1 MHKITKGLKKKKKTK
16 KSKKREDDLF
26 KPEELEKYRR
36 EHEQQ
41 LQQAAES
48 GEPQPQNEEWKK
60 FLALTSGVDD
70 ILKKTQGDLDRI
82 RSTSFFQRKPTEVEV
97 QQAEQEHLRQQQ
109 IAVKEAQREAAEA
122 QGTSEEVNPC
132 DLGIVEVSESES
144 EEEEDDGIFDTAYIE
159 AVEAGEL
166 KLANIPESP
175 TDLVPSGTDGDDPFD
190 TSIADRAILGPQV
203 SIKGKRLVPLG
214 AAVEVLTGR
223 VELPTCATKRPISQ
237 KRQVFKERDLLLGS
251 FDQDTTA
258 TRVEGAV
265 SYEEP
270 KKTVLDED
278 IDLPD
283 IPIDLSKPIQLPPQP
298 PVKEEPKEGKDAHN
312 NILEE
317 FDLIAKKEED
327 DDDVEFEL
335 LAVESI
341 KKPDNVV
348 KSIPPV
354 INNLPVAEVL
364 PDNAKW
370 NAFDSEPANEE
381 VDAEDIDDPFDTTFA
396 AKVIPFEENRPKE
409 VNLFNTEARI
419 QESDLNF
426 IKPEDRDLLGGSQID
441 LSSAVNITQTVEED
455 DDFDPRAE
463 EKQRERSVSR
473 PEVLNITGG
482 SKTVSFDIPSPEGV
496 VFDGKAIKPLTPFY
510 APPEEDQQ
518 NGLDFEVDDPFDT
531 SRITDLQPGRA
542 ELKCIESEL
551 LDPEAE
557 KKLSLVIEE
566 STRPRKPSIVEAVS
580 TAVDL
585 LAIDNDISVKVL
597 TPGESIEEL
606 AYSDPFDTSIAS
618 NILPG
623 KTELK
628 LLESELIFSQRVCK
642 SMEMQLEWLGN
653 LAMPIFYPKYA
664 GRSDTSYLMHFFIVT
679 YCVPDQPLTK

>member
-16 KSKKREDDLF
+16 KSNKREDDLF

-48 GEPQPQNEEWKK
+48 GVPQPQNEEWKK

-97 QQAEQEHLRQQQ
+97 QQAEQESLRQQQ
-109 IAVKEAQREAAEA
+109 VAAEEPQKEATGS
-122 QGTSEEVNPC
+122 QGATEEVNPC
-132 DLGIVEVSESES
+132 ELGIVEVSESES
-144 EEEEDDGIFDTAYIE
+144 EEEEDDGIFDTAYID
-159 AVEAGEL
+159 AVEAGEI

-175 TDLVPSGTDGDDPFD
+175 TDLGPS
-190 TSIADRAILGPQV
+190 V
-203 SIKGKRLVPLG
+203 KGKRLVPLG

-223 VELPTCATKRPISQ
+223 VELPTCATKRPVSQ

-258 TRVEGAV
+258 AKVEGV
-265 SYEEP
+265 VPDEEP

-283 IPIDLSKPIQLPPQP
+283 VPIDLSKPIQPPPQP
-298 PVKEEPKEGKDAHN
+298 VIKEEPKENKDN
-312 NILEE
+312 RNDILEE
-317 FDLIAKKEED
+317 FDVIAKKEED
-327 DDDVEFEL
+327 DDDVE
-335 LAVESI
+335 
-341 KKPDNVV
+341 
-348 KSIPPV
+348 
-354 INNLPVAEVL
+354 
-364 PDNAKW
+364 
-370 NAFDSEPANEE
+370 PANDEDDID
-381 VDAEDIDDPFDTTFA
+381 VADIDDPFDTTFA
-396 AKVIPFEENRPKE
+396 AKVIPFEQNQPTE
-409 VNLFNTEARI
+409 VDLFSTDARI
-419 QESDLNF
+419 QESELNF

-441 LSSAVNITQTVEED
+441 LSPAVTVPQTVEDDD

-482 SKTVSFDIPSPEGV
+482 SDSI
-496 VFDGKAIKPLTPFY
+496 AIKPLTPFY
-510 APPEEDQQ
+510 APREEDQQ

-531 SRITDLQPGRA
+531 SRISDVQPGRA

-551 LDPEAE
+551 LDPEIE
-557 KKLSLVIEE
+557 KKLSLVDRTFDPRDETRAKIDKVIEE
-566 STRPRKPSIVEAVS
+566 STRPRKPSIVEEVS
-580 TAVDL
+580 SAVDL

-597 TPGESIEEL
+597 TPAESLEEL

-628 LLESELIFSQRVCK
+628 LLESELILSQIP
-642 SMEMQLEWLGN
+642 
-653 LAMPIFYPKYA
+653 AI
-664 GRSDTSYLMHFFIVT
+664 D
-679 YCVPDQPLTK
+679 